1 MVAAL
6 GSFRIIRAFR
16 VRNEQSL
23 AQAGAYVE
31 RCRTLGRT
39 PDAYLFDTFDPGTP
53 GGTGQTFRWELLRR
67 PDRPEPLVLA
77 GGLTP
82 ENVAR
87 AVREVRPWGVDVS
100 GGVEESPGVKDP
112 DKIRAF
118 VEAVRGRA
126 ALTKPKG
133 VDGEV

>member
-1 MVAAL
+1 MLLRRQREGENRDCRAYVARCRAL
-6 GSFRIIRAFR
+6 GRM
-16 VRNEQSL
+16 
-23 AQAGAYVE
+23 
-31 RCRTLGRT
+31 

-87 AVREVRPWGVDVS
+87 AVREVRPWGVDVA
-100 GGVEESPGVKDP
+100 GGVEQSPGVKDP
-112 DKIRAF
+112 GKIRAF
-118 VEAVRGRA
+118 VQAVRGRA
-126 ALTKPKG
+126 ALTQSKG
-133 VDGEV
+133 VGGEV